1 MASLDLNILAALM
14 SRAKYKALAGA
25 VPMTMLDGNTQT
37 LLAWF
42 NSYFATYT
50 DAEYLNVD
58 ALMTYIRLRGN
69 LDPAQLA
76 VTTAIVDQL
85 RVPISSEIITQTC
98 NQLEELAFA
107 GRAGALLQ
115 QYNDNVEID
124 LTFELQKLATE
135 SRKRI
140 DTTSGA
146 KWADGDVLDYILAD
160 ADDAGYRF
168 NLFPQLASTIKGVHG
183 GHNLCVA
190 APTDR
195 GKTSLMMAICAD
207 FAEQAVTLHPDR
219 PLLYCV
225 NESTAETLTPRFYQS
240 VLKVTRAQLE
250 DMARKGTLMPAY
262 LAKVGRRDAVRIVNI
277 HGMTVAQV
285 SRIID
290 AHNPYLVVTDMTGR
304 VRANG
309 NGGGSN
315 DIAQLECVWNGF
327 RELAAMG
334 DFIHLGTAQISAEG
348 MGMLYP
354 PLTALQNSKVGIQTT
369 LDLALWMGSVENP
382 DAHYLRGICTPK
394 NKLARTGKRSLNE
407 VQANF
412 DPEKNIWTS

>member
-1 MASLDLNILAALM
+1 M
-14 SRAKYKALAGA
+14 SRATYRALSGA
-25 VPMTMLDGNTQT
+25 VPTSMLDGNTQT

-42 NSYFATYT
+42 NSYFATYP

-168 NLFPQLASTIKGVHG
+168 NLFPQLANTIKGIHG

-207 FAEQAVTLHPDR
+207 FAAQAVVLHPDR

-240 VLKVTRAQLE
+240 VLKVTRAELE
-250 DMARKGTLMPAY
+250 VMARSGTLMPAY